1 MISSRDKIIL
11 PNIKYNRYIAQCAV
25 MSCHALLGH
34 AHLLTPLQLGGADPG
49 AVDTVRSVAR
59 QLASHWPC
67 LRVQSS
73 GDSV

>member
-1 MISSRDKIIL
+1 
-11 PNIKYNRYIAQCAV
+11 

-59 QLASHWPC
+59 QLASHWAC
-67 LRVQSS
+67 LRAQSS